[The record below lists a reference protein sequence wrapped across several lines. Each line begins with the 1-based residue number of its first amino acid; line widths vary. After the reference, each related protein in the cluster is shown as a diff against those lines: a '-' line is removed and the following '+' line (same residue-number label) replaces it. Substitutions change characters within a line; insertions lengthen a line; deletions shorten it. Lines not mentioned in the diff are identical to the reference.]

1 MAVEEAQSS
10 QDLNQLTNGVEAKVD
25 QLNQEIEQEPQAIP
39 GGSRRKRRR
48 LKSCST
54 GFAVT
59 TRPAPRSMNNTS
71 RSLRGATAS
80 PRPTTMPPS
89 CAWRKTHPMLNG
101 QLKPGYNLQIA
112 TSNQYVIDY
121 ALYPNPT
128 DTSLFSAAAGFS
140 WLWHDC
146 RRCRLQQRVQLRLAA
161 RSVWQAVLYSLHYS
175 WKRTKAQVQQWPHQT
190 QQLGL

>member
-1 MAVEEAQSS
+1 MWKKAVDRFQTKLQGEALALYQKLVEAEVVKAMAVEEAQSS

-89 CAWRKTHPMLNG
+89 CA
-101 QLKPGYNLQIA
+101 
-112 TSNQYVIDY
+112 
-121 ALYPNPT
+121 
-128 DTSLFSAAAGFS
+128 
-140 WLWHDC
+140 
-146 RRCRLQQRVQLRLAA
+146 
-161 RSVWQAVLYSLHYS
+161 
-175 WKRTKAQVQQWPHQT
+175 
-190 QQLGL
+190 